1 MADKKI
7 SALTGA
13 TTPLAGTEVL
23 PIVQGGATVK
33 VSAAD
38 ITAGRNVSMLNA
50 TLGLGGSANVGTGVV
65 LEGTSNAANGAF
77 IQGKRGGSG
86 AWLTGDY
93 ASAFGSG
100 DGYLVFA
107 YSTNPIVFHS
117 QSNGELLRL
126 TSTNV
131 QATSGN
137 FVIGTTAKGLT
148 TGSAIPLGLG
158 INGAVTAVTIDT
170 SNNVGVGTTSPGT
183 RLDVVSAGNPTI
195 TLRGTD
201 GAYTGILN
209 IQAAGGGIS
218 LINAT
223 GGSNVLSLYTNTVE
237 RFRVGATGDATMV
250 NGNLVIGTAAKGI
263 DFSANSHGAGM
274 TSELLNDYE
283 EGTWTPTDGSGAGL
297 TFTGTSGNCFY
308 TKVGNLVT
316 CVFGLV
322 YPTTADLSG
331 AKLAGLPFT
340 SKATSNSVS
349 GGFITYTNSALT
361 ITPLVGTNDTGVN
374 LFLNTGTAAGNN
386 QLSTFILRGIITYMV

>member
-13 TTPLAGTEVL
+13 STPLAGTEVL

-50 TLGLGGSANVGTGVV
+50 TIGAGGSAAIGTGVV
-65 LEGTSNAANGAF
+65 LEGTDNAGNGAF
-77 IQGKRGGSG
+77 IQGKRGGSA
-86 AWLTGDY
+86 AWITGDY
-93 ASAFGSG
+93 QSAFGSG
-100 DGYLVFA
+100 SGYLVFA

-126 TSTNV
+126 TGTNV
-131 QATSGN
+131 QATTGN
-137 FVIGTTAKGLT
+137 FVIGTTAKGVT

-158 INGAVTAVTIDT
+158 VNGAVTAVTIDT
-170 SNNVGVGTTSPGT
+170 SNNVGIGTTSPGT

-223 GGSNVLSLYTNTVE
+223 GGSNTLSLYTNTVE
-237 RFRVGATGDATMV
+237 RFRVGSTGDATMV
-250 NGNLVIGTAAKGI
+250 NGNLVIGTAGKGI
-263 DFSANSHGAGM
+263 VDSTSAVTLNFSSTAVTLNSPLAQTGAINVITNDFTGHINGAFALNNTATIANLANGFIEIAENAFGACALIMVG
-274 TSELLNDYE
+274 TGATTIISQSSFLLFSTTAGNP
-283 EGTWTPTDGSGAGL
+283 GTVNVYKSGA
-297 TFTGTSGNCFY
+297 NVIIEN
-308 TKVGNLVT
+308 KN
-316 CVFGLV
+316 
-322 YPTTADLSG
+322 A
-331 AKLAGLPFT
+331 
-340 SKATSNSVS
+340 AT
-349 GGFITYTNSALT
+349 LT
-361 ITPLVGTNDTGVN
+361 IVTSIRKLG
-374 LFLNTGTAAGNN
+374 
-386 QLSTFILRGIITYMV
+386 

>member
-7 SALTGA
+7 SALTA
-13 TTPLAGTEVL
+13 SSTPLAGTEVL
-23 PIVQGGATVK
+23 PIVQSSTTVK
-33 VSAAD
+33 VSVANL
-38 ITAGRNVSMLNA
+38 TAGRAVSASSLTASTDNV
-50 TLGLGGSANVGTGVV
+50 
-65 LEGTSNAANGAF
+65 
-77 IQGKRGGSG
+77 I
-86 AWLTGDY
+86 
-93 ASAFGSG
+93 
-100 DGYLVFA
+100 
-107 YSTNPIVFHS
+107 
-117 QSNGELLRL
+117 
-126 TSTNV
+126 
-131 QATSGN
+131 
-137 FVIGTTAKGLT
+137 IGTTAKGIT

-158 INGAVTAVTIDT
+158 VNNTVTAMTIDT
-170 SNNVGVGTTSPGT
+170 NSNVGVGTTAPDIFGRFYT
-183 RLDVVSAGNPTI
+183 RSVGINSAGTSALQINGTTYGAIDLGFNGARTANLLAETGGFYIQTVNASNMYLLTNGLERMRVGSTGDVTI
-195 TLRGTD
+195 
-201 GAYTGILN
+201 
-209 IQAAGGGIS
+209 
-218 LINAT
+218 AT
-223 GGSNVLSLYTNTVE
+223 GNFIV
-237 RFRVGATGDATMV
+237 
-250 NGNLVIGTAAKGI
+250 GTAGKGI
-263 DFSANSHGAGM
+263 DFSANTHAAGM

-374 LFLNTGTAAGNN
+374 LFLNTGSAAGNN